1 MSKIIC
7 EVCGT
12 AYPEASTQCPICGCV
27 RPADAQS
34 VPSGL
39 EEKAPERAYQHVK
52 GGRFSKSNVRKRT
65 SGSQNPTRA
74 NADKPVRTAAPSQTK
89 QPSHK
94 KKKHNG
100 NMGLVITIFVL
111 LLAIIAVIAYIL
123 IKFFIPTSSK
133 PVATDPTDVVEIIEP
148 SEVVDEPVGDI
159 YCQELSLDAY
169 ELNLESAGDYTYL
182 TAMPE
187 PFDTTEEIV
196 FESADS
202 SIVMAES
209 DGRITAVRKG
219 ETFVT
224 VTCGIVSAQCKVTVG
239 IPKVVFELDSQEVTL
254 LAPGETVCIYTGE
267 ILVDNISW
275 STDDSSVATVSAGVV
290 TAVGSGTTTIYGDYN
305 GEIQSCVVRCE
316 FTEVTEPVATEGGEE
331 ISETDPVVE
340 TEPPATEA
348 PSSEYKAPF
357 ALKNL
362 IGPNSKE
369 VSLYIGDSFSLA
381 LVDSEGTHIKGVT
394 WTVEGSCCT
403 VSDGTV
409 KAVRSGNCVIVATY
423 GGETYKCK
431 IIVW

>member
-27 RPADAQS
+27 RPADAQGI
-34 VPSGL
+34 PSSTV
-39 EEKAPERAYQHVK
+39 ETAPERTYQHVK
-52 GGRFSKSNVRKRT
+52 GGRFSKANVRKRT
-65 SGSQNPTRA
+65 TSSQNGA
-74 NADKPVRTAAPSQTK
+74 YEKADKPARASAPSHPK
-89 QPSHK
+89 QSSHK
-94 KKKHNG
+94 QKKQSG

-111 LLAIIAVIAYIL
+111 LLAIIAVVAYIL

-133 PVATDPTDVVEIIEP
+133 LEVTEPTESAVIIEP
-148 SEVVDEPVGDI
+148 SDVVDETPGDI

-182 TAMPE
+182 TAILT
-187 PFDTTEEIV
+187 PFDTTEEVI

-202 SIVMAES
+202 SVAMAEP
-209 DGRITAVRKG
+209 DGRIVAVRKG

-239 IPKVVFELDSQEVTL
+239 IPKIVFELDSQEVTL
-254 LAPGETVCIYTGE
+254 MAPGESVFIYTGE
-267 ILVDNISW
+267 IPADEISW
-275 STDDSSVATVSAGVV
+275 SSDDNSVATVSAGVV
-290 TAVGSGTTTIYGDYN
+290 TAVGSGSTTVYGDYN
-305 GEIQSCVVRCE
+305 GETQSCVIYCE
-316 FTEVTEPVATEGGEE
+316 FAEA
-331 ISETDPVVE
+331 TDPVTTEDDEPENVE
-340 TEPPATEA
+340 AEATEPAETQA

-362 IGPNSKE
+362 IGPNSQE
-369 VSLYIGDSFSLA
+369 VSLYVGDSFSLA
-381 LVDSEGTHIKGVT
+381 LVDSNGTHIKGVS

-409 KAVRSGNCVIVATY
+409 KALRSGNCVIVATY
-423 GGETYKCK
+423 GGETYECR